1 MNTVRDI
8 RTRIQEALT
17 QEREKV
23 ADDSITE
30 WSEHDRGLA
39 DGWIEALEYVIG
51 IMNEAIPT
59 VDEWNML
66 QDEAIIG
73 LHRVAIAQLEGDNV
87 EEAIEVLTRTI
98 NQLRGVKVGDLE

>member
-1 MNTVRDI
+1 MNTVNDI

-17 QEREKV
+17 QEREKY

-39 DGWIEALEYVIG
+39 DGWIEALEYVIA
-51 IMNEAIPT
+51 IMNEAIPSIR
-59 VDEWNML
+59 EWDRL

-73 LHRVAIAQLEGDNV
+73 LHSVAIAQLEGGNV
-87 EEAIEVLTRTI
+87 EEAIGVLTSTI
-98 NQLRGVKVGDLE
+98 NQLRGVKVGDVE

>member
-1 MNTVRDI
+1 MNTVNDI

-17 QEREKV
+17 QEREKY

-39 DGWIEALEYVIG
+39 DGWIEALEYVIA
-51 IMNEAIPT
+51 IMNEAIPSIR
-59 VDEWNML
+59 EWDRL

-73 LHRVAIAQLEGDNV
+73 LHSVASAQLEGGNV
-87 EEAIEVLTRTI
+87 EEAIGVLTRTI
-98 NQLRGVKVGDLE
+98 NQLRGVKVGDEE

>member
-1 MNTVRDI
+1 MNTVNDI

-17 QEREKV
+17 QEREKY

-39 DGWIEALEYVIG
+39 DGWIEALEYVIA
-51 IMNEAIPT
+51 IMNEAIPSIR
-59 VDEWNML
+59 EWDRL

-73 LHRVAIAQLEGDNV
+73 LHRVAIAQLEGGNV
-87 EEAIEVLTRTI
+87 EEAIGVLTSTI
-98 NQLRGVKVGDLE
+98 NQLRGVKVGDVE